1 MKYKVMYT
9 AGAKK
14 DLRNIFRYISEE
26 LLAPENAAG
35 QTERIMTAIRKL
47 DTMPN
52 RNQLYDE
59 EPWHSRGL
67 RFFPVDNYLV
77 FYKTDDETETVYV
90 VRIMYGGR
98 DEIVEATKAICEE
111 YKEGKIDLDNI
122 TEDYFESHL
131 MTKELPPVDLMIRSS
146 GECRLSNFLL
156 WQLSYAEFIFDD
168 AYWPDFNAEKLHE
181 CIWKYQNRD
190 RRYGGVKK

>member
-1 MKYKVMYT
+1 MSNNLPQKS
-9 AGAKK
+9 
-14 DLRNIFRYISEE
+14 RNSQLQNSSANTSGLWAARSSALNPLYYNARITRNNPGSIII
-26 LLAPENAAG
+26 LLDQSG
-35 QTERIMTAIRKL
+35 SM
-47 DTMPN
+47 D
-52 RNQLYDE
+52 
-59 EPWHSRGL
+59 
-67 RFFPVDNYLV
+67 
-77 FYKTDDETETVYV
+77 
-90 VRIMYGGR
+90 
-98 DEIVEATKAICEE
+98 EE

-156 WQLSYAEFIFDD
+156 WQLSYAEFIFDE